1 MRRREF
7 ITGLCGAA
15 AAWPATWPATW
26 PLCAHAETNG
36 RRPKIGYLWH
46 AGSPDE
52 ENPYYTA
59 VTEGFAKLGYIDGQ
73 TITLIH
79 RFPNENPERFGS
91 MAQELVGLNP
101 DVLMGGSVSSF
112 YLRAATKTIPIVFMF
127 VPDPVG
133 MGLVEGLSHPGAN
146 VTGLSNFG
154 HDIAGKRLQLL
165 KEIVPDLSRVAMLIN
180 SNQQTAKMYL
190 DVTRMAADE
199 LGLSLQAFDAR
210 SRDELREAFD
220 AMVRA
225 GMQALIP
232 AQGGTSFQWR
242 TLIPQLAIEAHLPL
256 CAYSRETFVPGALLS
271 YGPDQIEMCHR
282 GAALAGK
289 IVSGA
294 NPGDVPVE
302 QPTKFEFFLNLKVAR
317 TLGLRV
323 STASLLRAD
332 HVVE

>member
-1 MRRREF
+1 MRRRDF

-15 AAWPATWPATW
+15 AAYAAAVPAIY
-26 PLCAHAETNG
+26 PLRAHAESNG
-36 RRPKIGYLWH
+36 RLPRVGYLWH
-46 AGSPDE
+46 AGSPEE
-52 ENPYYTA
+52 ENPYYA
-59 VTEGFAKLGYIDGQ
+59 AIVEGFAGLGYVDGR
-73 TITLIH
+73 TIELIH
-79 RFPNENPERFGS
+79 RFPNEKPEGFES
-91 MAQELVGLNP
+91 MAQELVALKL
-101 DVLMGGSVSSF
+101 DVVMGGSVASF
-112 YLRAATKTIPIVFMF
+112 YLQAATRTVPIIFNF
-127 VPDPVG
+127 IPDPVG
-133 MGLVEGLSHPGAN
+133 TGLVQSLSHPGGN
-146 VTGLSNFG
+146 ITGLSNFG

-165 KEIVPDLSRVAMLIN
+165 KEVVPDLSRVAMLIN
-180 SNQQTAKMYL
+180 SNQRTTKMYL

-210 SRDELREAFD
+210 SRDELRDAFD

-242 TLIPQLAIEAHLPL
+242 ALIPQLAMEARLAL
-256 CAYSRETFVPGALLS
+256 CAYSRETFMPGALLS

-282 GAALAGK
+282 AAVLADK
-289 IVSGA
+289 IIKGA
-294 NPGDVPVE
+294 NPGDIPVE

-332 HVVE
+332 QVVE